1 MKVELS
7 FGAAGDRSGGAWC
20 CALNRGRGA
29 VWDRADV
36 WGGAGEVYTPR
47 AVRDSAPAP
56 ESKMTIRI

>member
-7 FGAAGDRSGGAWC
+7 FGAAGDRRRGAWC

-29 VWDRADV
+29 AWGRADV
-36 WGGAGEVYTPR
+36 EGGGPR

-56 ESKMTIRI
+56 DSRMTIRIEKPR

>member
-36 WGGAGEVYTPR
+36 GWWGECGPR
-47 AVRDSAPAP
+47 AVKDSAPAP
-56 ESKMTIRI
+56 DSRMTIRI